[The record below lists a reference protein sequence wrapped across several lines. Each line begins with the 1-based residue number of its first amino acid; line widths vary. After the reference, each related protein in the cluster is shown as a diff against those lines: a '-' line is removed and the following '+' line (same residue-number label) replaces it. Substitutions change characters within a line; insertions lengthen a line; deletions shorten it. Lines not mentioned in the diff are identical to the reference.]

1 MCRGENFWSIPDG
14 GGASLGGCLD
24 RGEDGSSDPNM
35 EEGLA
40 LITLDP
46 DPYRQLPSVNQR
58 QPVVGRVDPLGL

>member
-1 MCRGENFWSIPDG
+1 
-14 GGASLGGCLD
+14 
-24 RGEDGSSDPNM
+24 M

-58 QPVVGRVDPLGL
+58 QPVVGRVDPLGLWSYAVDDWTHRKDWNSFLSRRWA

>member
-1 MCRGENFWSIPDG
+1 
-14 GGASLGGCLD
+14 LGGCLD